1 MDIIHYYG
9 QTRKEA
15 VNKAIS
21 EYGKDIY
28 ILNEAPKNLA
38 NGFVGVS
45 IIPNEEALDDAY
57 PEIDKTNTTDS
68 KSSLSTLRKLALN
81 YEVEYSNR
89 SKRPNRSLKRDNV
102 QASSN
107 FQFAETGDEQINEQN
122 IIGRLESIEN
132 ALKRLNHS
140 KNLNFYNHPI
150 FLQLLKAGITVNN
163 VSEWFLRI
171 MNTGI
176 DPFENPEKFNEQ
188 ISNYIA
194 HIVGRDSAEFIRSR
208 SIYFGGTTCNKR
220 ALISDLIQSI
230 KIKSPTSTIG
240 VIILDPD
247 QNYQRG
253 MELEYYCNKYSIQSA
268 IINTFDVFQES
279 LQSWH
284 HFDYILIDT
293 PDIYANNGNTELTCD
308 TIQNWLIKLDDVVEN
323 IWVQNSAIC
332 NDNKS
337 RVEWI
342 NEHIRATQIAFSH
355 FDQIDRL
362 GSLLSFL
369 NGLNANCK
377 LLHIDNVLNE
387 KIKLFEPKWFIG
399 KLLGQL

>member
-15 VNKAIS
+15 VEKAIS

-45 IIPNEEALDDAY
+45 IIPNEDTLDDAY
-57 PEIDKTNTTDS
+57 QEIDKTNTTDS

-81 YEVEYSNR
+81 YEFEYSNR
-89 SKRPNRSLKRDNV
+89 QKRPNRRSKSDIE

-122 IIGRLESIEN
+122 IIGRLEAIEN

-140 KNLNFYNHPI
+140 KNLDFYNHPI

-176 DPFENPEKFNEQ
+176 DPFENPKKFNEQ

-194 HIVGRDSAEFIRSR
+194 HIVGRDSAEFIESR
-208 SIYFGGTTCNKR
+208 SIYFGGTTSNKR
-220 ALISDLIQSI
+220 ALISDLIETI
-230 KIKSPTSTIG
+230 KIKSSTSTIG

-253 MELEYYCNKYSIQSA
+253 MELEFYCDKYSIQSA
-268 IINTFDVFQES
+268 IINTFEVFQES
-279 LQSWH
+279 LQSWR

-293 PDIYANNGNTELTCD
+293 PDIYAHNENTVLTCD
-308 TIQNWLIKLDDVVEN
+308 TIQNWLIKLNDVIEN
-323 IWVQNSAIC
+323 IWVQNAAIC
-332 NDNKS
+332 NDDQS

-342 NEHIRATQIAFSH
+342 NEYIRATQIVFSH

-369 NGLNANCK
+369 SGLNANCK
-377 LLHIDNVLNE
+377 LLHIDNVSNE

>member
-15 VNKAIS
+15 VSKAIS

-38 NGFVGVS
+38 NGSVGVS
-45 IIPNEEALDDAY
+45 IIPNEDALDDTY
-57 PEIDKTNTTDS
+57 TKIEKTSTTDS
-68 KSSLSTLRKLALN
+68 KSSLSKLRKLALN

-89 SKRPNRSLKRDNV
+89 SKQSNRRLKNDHE
-102 QASSN
+102 QTPLN
-107 FQFAETGDEQINEQN
+107 FQFSETDNEQINEHN
-122 IIGRLESIEN
+122 IIGRLEAIETT
-132 ALKRLNHS
+132 LKRLNHS
-140 KNLNFYNHPI
+140 KNLDFYNHPI
-150 FLQLLKAGITVNN
+150 FLQLVNAGITVNN
-163 VSEWFLRI
+163 VSEWFLQV
-171 MNTGI
+171 MNAGI
-176 DPFENPEKFNEQ
+176 DPFENPEKFNEY

-194 HIVGRDSAEFIRSR
+194 HIVGRDSAEFIKSR
-208 SIYFGGTTCNKR
+208 SIYFGDTTSNKR
-220 ALISDLIQSI
+220 ALISDLIESI
-230 KIKSPTSTIG
+230 KIESPTSTIG

-253 MELEYYCNKYSIQSA
+253 MELEFYCNKYSIQSA
-268 IINTFDVFQES
+268 IINTFEVFQES
-279 LQSWH
+279 LQSLR

-308 TIQNWLIKLDDVVEN
+308 TIQNWLLKLDDVVEN

-332 NDNKS
+332 NDNQG

-355 FDQIDRL
+355 FDQIDKL

-369 NGLNANCK
+369 NGLNSNCK
-377 LLHIDNVLNE
+377 LLHMDNVSNE

>member
-194 HIVGRDSAEFIRSR
+194 HIVGCFS
-208 SIYFGGTTCNKR
+208 YT
-220 ALISDLIQSI
+220 
-230 KIKSPTSTIG
+230 
-240 VIILDPD
+240 
-247 QNYQRG
+247 
-253 MELEYYCNKYSIQSA
+253 
-268 IINTFDVFQES
+268 
-279 LQSWH
+279 
-284 HFDYILIDT
+284 
-293 PDIYANNGNTELTCD
+293 
-308 TIQNWLIKLDDVVEN
+308 VV
-323 IWVQNSAIC
+323 W
-332 NDNKS
+332 
-337 RVEWI
+337 
-342 NEHIRATQIAFSH
+342 
-355 FDQIDRL
+355 
-362 GSLLSFL
+362 
-369 NGLNANCK
+369 
-377 LLHIDNVLNE
+377 
-387 KIKLFEPKWFIG
+387 
-399 KLLGQL
+399 